1 MRMAQGEYQNR
12 IHFAWIVWAPATP
25 ATDSEMVSSIIVA
38 SDMPSS
44 VPPNS
49 CGLANM
55 IVMIG
60 SNARTIGAYMQMPRK
75 PALASSRWRSPA
87 YSDFLSIN
95 QSICRGG
102 QDFIEF
108 ILTCLSLSNIHQ
120 EMTGSSPRCMP
131 FFRVMDVGQ
140 EY

>member
-25 ATDSEMVSSIIVA
+25 APDSEMVSSIIVA

-75 PALASSRWRSPA
+75 PALANSRWRSPA
-87 YSDFLSIN
+87 YSDFLSNN
-95 QSICRGG
+95 QSICRA
-102 QDFIEF
+102 DKI
-108 ILTCLSLSNIHQ
+108 SLSS
-120 EMTGSSPRCMP
+120 SSPVFLCPILIRKQLADLLYRFP
-131 FFRVMDVGQ
+131 DFDLSSR
-140 EY
+140 